1 MSFRAQDFLEKVEA
15 SVAAVERA
23 SDAEVVVVVAPRSGS
38 YADVDLRWAILL
50 GLAALTVILHSEW
63 SFHEDLV
70 LLDVLLFGFL
80 GALLSHR
87 LDPMR
92 RLLTGRRRRHAQV
105 QAAARQAFV
114 EEQVSATRER
124 TGVLL
129 YVSLLEREVEIL
141 PDHGLDGKVPRA
153 EWNEVLH
160 DLSGARSLQ
169 DLEARF
175 LRALQRLEERLPLHA
190 PATGGNAD
198 EIPNA
203 PRMRT

>member
-1 MSFRAQDFLEKVEA
+1 MSFRAQAFLEKVEA
-15 SVAAVERA
+15 SVTSVERA

-50 GLAALTVILHSEW
+50 GLAALTVILHSPW

-70 LLDVLLFGFL
+70 LLDVLLFGLL

-87 LDPMR
+87 LDPLR
-92 RLLTGRRRRHAQV
+92 RLLTGAARRHAQV
-105 QAAARQAFV
+105 EAAARQAFV
-114 EEQVSATRER
+114 EERVSATRER
-124 TGVLL
+124 NGVLL

-141 PDHGLDGKVPRA
+141 PDHGLDGRVPRA

-160 DLSGARSLQ
+160 DLRAARSLE
-169 DLEARF
+169 DLETRF
-175 LRALQRLEERLPLHA
+175 LKALDRLKERLAVHA
-190 PATGGNAD
+190 PATGDNPD

-203 PRMRT
+203 PRIRS